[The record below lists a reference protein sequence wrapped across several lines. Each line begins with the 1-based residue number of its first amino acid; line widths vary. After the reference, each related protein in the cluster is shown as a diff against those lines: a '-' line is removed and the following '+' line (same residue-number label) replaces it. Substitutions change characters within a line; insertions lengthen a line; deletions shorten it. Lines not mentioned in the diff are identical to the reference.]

1 MKIKSVQK
9 SAAFNDKTSK
19 IFCCLMLTFPFMKY
33 IRHTIVVIKKR
44 DTVHGAERVDHRERE
59 VVIISNKKQK
69 ATVKSSLPDNL

>member
-1 MKIKSVQK
+1 
-9 SAAFNDKTSK
+9 
-19 IFCCLMLTFPFMKY
+19 MLIFPFMKY